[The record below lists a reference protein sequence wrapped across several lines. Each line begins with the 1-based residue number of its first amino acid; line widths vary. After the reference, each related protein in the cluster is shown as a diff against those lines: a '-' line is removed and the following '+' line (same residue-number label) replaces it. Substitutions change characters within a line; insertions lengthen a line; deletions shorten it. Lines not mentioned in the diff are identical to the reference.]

1 MISTIYLQF
10 HIHLLTESANL
21 PFLSLQKCHSAV
33 IHTVVA
39 DLLGNPFVFGMEP
52 AQLVSQA
59 QPIHPAQPTNPP
71 SSVNQSAH
79 LSQSIRSAQP
89 YSHAR
94 IFTPPGSRG
103 GPPLLRG
110 GSLSWCGK
118 ARGGKPPWLHYDSCV
133 EGAPSALTRDGS
145 HAVFHV
151 PILDI
156 RVGRDL

>member
-118 ARGGKPPWLHYDSCV
+118 ARGGKPLARISAWRYAEWCYTRIAVYRHRSMLDS
-133 EGAPSALTRDGS
+133 AMRA
-145 HAVFHV
+145 
-151 PILDI
+151 
-156 RVGRDL
+156 

>member
-71 SSVNQSAH
+71 ILANQSAQ
-79 LSQSIRSAQP
+79 LS
-89 YSHAR
+89 HTV
-94 IFTPPGSRG
+94 TPGYL
-103 GPPLLRG
+103 PPWLKG
-110 GSLSWCGK
+110 GSPLAQGGVPQLVRESQ
-118 ARGGKPPWLHYDSCV
+118 GGKPPWLIYS
-133 EGAPSALTRDGS
+133 PSAT
-145 HAVFHV
+145 
-151 PILDI
+151 I
-156 RVGRDL
+156 